1 MSAYDFIAK
10 FPEQGVKLCFA
21 KFLEAFVQ
29 ILLLQRSLN
38 VPTALSVA
46 LLVHLER
53 FSCRSCSVSRVEA
66 AQFLVS
72 NRLAAVTAQ

>member
-53 FSCRSCSVSRVEA
+53 FSCRSCSVSFSV
-66 AQFLVS
+66 LVS